1 MYSCLTFFQCR
12 AKPSFLSA
20 LGSAIK
26 GQLGFAWTP
35 SAVSS
40 TESQWLHISDGHSF
54 CLEMP
59 LGLLSQVAL
68 MVKNPP
74 ANAGD
79 IGTRVLSLGLE
90 DPLEEGIATHSSIL
104 V

>member
-1 MYSCLTFFQCR
+1 MDLPL
-12 AKPSFLSA
+12 K
-20 LGSAIK
+20 
-26 GQLGFAWTP
+26 
-35 SAVSS
+35 VSWGLHGPPVLYHL
-40 TESQWLHISDGHSF
+40 ESQWLHISTGHSF

-68 MVKNPP
+68 VVKNPP

-79 IGTRVLSLGLE
+79 TGTRVRSLDLE